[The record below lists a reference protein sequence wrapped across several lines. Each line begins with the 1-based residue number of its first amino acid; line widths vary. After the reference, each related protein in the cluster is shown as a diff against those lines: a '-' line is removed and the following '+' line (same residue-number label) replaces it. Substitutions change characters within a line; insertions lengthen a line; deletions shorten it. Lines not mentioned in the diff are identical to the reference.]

1 MKFSESYKTQI
12 NLHAFLLLAQV
23 VKNLPAMQETR
34 LWSLGQEDP
43 LGREWQPTPVFLPG
57 EFHGQRSLVGY
68 SPWDHK
74 ESDMTKWLTLLLLTC
89 LFQFNFQ
96 TQLATL
102 RGSRKTFFLVYEA
115 FNAIM
120 WFSLWKERTSDTSD
134 NMAEPWTHHAKW
146 NKLEIK
152 DKYCIILFTQGT

>member
-23 VKNLPAMQETR
+23 VKNLPAMQETWV
-34 LWSLGQEDP
+34 WSLGWEDT
-43 LGREWQPTPVFLPG
+43 LEKGMATHSSILAWRI
-57 EFHGQRSLVGY
+57 HGQRSLVGY
-68 SPWDHK
+68 SPWDRK

-115 FNAIM
+115 FNGIM
-120 WFSLWKERTSDTSD
+120 WFSLWKEKTSDTSD
-134 NMAEPWTHHAKW
+134 NIEHHAKW

-152 DKYCIILFTQGT
+152 DAYCIILFTQGT